1 MIKRL
6 STAAIAVAF
15 AALAT
20 SAAAGPYY
28 GYDGRHYG
36 EFASAPDYG
45 RPIKARAMTSPP
57 HVKGSGSRKGLTP
70 KMLALLQT
78 IEDKFG
84 PVNVISG
91 YRPGARIATTGR
103 ISRHASGN
111 AVDID
116 VGSRKGAIVKWLI
129 ANHKNGGTMTYSDM
143 GHVHVDIGQH
153 FVSLGSNSGRTGRS
167 HSYGG
172 RAARYA
178 ARYDNGDYR
187 RDRSYSRYSE
197 GRRGSRRY
205 YGESRSRHYVQSGGG
220 RSRYASG
227 YATIYN

>member
-15 AALAT
+15 ASLAT
-20 SAAAGPYY
+20 TALAGPYF

-36 EFASAPDYG
+36 EFATAPDFA
-45 RPIKARAMTSPP
+45 RPGKVAAKQEEH
-57 HVKGSGSRKGLTP
+57 HVKGSGDRHGLTKP
-70 KMLALLQT
+70 MLALLQT

-91 YRPGARIATTGR
+91 YRPGARIATSGR
-103 ISRHASGN
+103 VSRHASGN

-116 VGSRKGAIVKWLI
+116 AGSRKAAIVKWLI
-129 ANHKNGGTMTYSDM
+129 ATHKNGGTMTYSDM
-143 GHVHVDIGQH
+143 SHIHVDIGPH
-153 FVSLGSNSGRTGRS
+153 FVALGSWSGTTGGRS

-178 ARYDNGDYR
+178 SDYDRGWR
-187 RDRSYSRYSE
+187 RGRQYARYSE
-197 GRRGSRRY
+197 ERGSSRY
-205 YGESRSRHYVQSGGG
+205 YGERGGSRYHSYGGG